1 MAADQ
6 SFFLRVCHAKLF
18 FYLKGRLYL
27 VCISAVSRPDPEKRI
42 HMTFVGHVGE
52 LERASEQT
60 NQAIFCCCVLI
71 AIGFVASVWF
81 AIVRTRPRT
90 TARDWLRS
98 GKRAICLVSIFNPTS
113 SGLLFF
119 YFKAPPFECL
129 HECFFLKEVKKRR
142 DRLCQTRQSLLRWKQ
157 QKEGNRFFLWFASM
171 ERRHVLACSFSLLFW
186 TVGRTCGAAGG
197 KREVGSSSSNNN
209 NTNVECGMIMVAWD

>member
-1 MAADQ
+1 MQ
-6 SFFLRVCHAKLF
+6 SFY

-142 DRLCQTRQSLLRWKQ
+142 DRLCQTRQSLFEMEATEGGKQ
-157 QKEGNRFFLWFASM
+157 VFFMICFNGATTCFGLFLFSS
-171 ERRHVLACSFSLLFW
+171 VLD
-186 TVGRTCGAAGG
+186 GRTDLRRCRRKTRGW
-197 KREVGSSSSNNN
+197 K
-209 NTNVECGMIMVAWD
+209 